1 MQACKK
7 GKFSSWQIQIS
18 VWIFSA
24 VAGKAWIWIRGFLE
38 SGWPQENLMFLRTDT
53 TAQEH
58 FTILVILHHII
69 CDLLG

>member
-24 VAGKAWIWIRGFLE
+24 VAGKAWIWIRGFRE
-38 SGWPQENLMFLRTDT
+38 SGWPQENLMFLIERT
-53 TAQEH
+53 QLLRN
-58 FTILVILHHII
+58 ILLF
-69 CDLLG
+69 